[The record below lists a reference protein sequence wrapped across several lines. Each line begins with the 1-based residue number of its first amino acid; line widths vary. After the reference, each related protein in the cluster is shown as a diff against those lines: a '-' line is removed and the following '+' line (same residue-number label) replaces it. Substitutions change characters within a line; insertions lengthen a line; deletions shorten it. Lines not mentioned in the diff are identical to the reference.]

1 MSENSKTK
9 PLIAAIDDEQ
19 MNIELLRFII
29 EKTNFNYIGIQ
40 KSQEAV
46 AFLLN
51 HIPDLIL
58 LDVMMP
64 HINGYDL
71 CISIKKQQKLKH
83 IPIIFIT
90 GMDKIENKIKGFD
103 VGGVDYVT
111 KPFNEHELLARIK
124 THIALIEAKNKVE
137 KLARDLKND
146 NLLKNRMFSI
156 IGHDLRSP
164 LSAIKLQLDFILR
177 GIINHRDDDFID
189 NTVHNLNA
197 TTDEAFNLLDNLLSW
212 AKSESGVLSIIKE
225 ELDINQLVGQNI
237 RLQQMAAQTKN
248 ITISTAIPENAL
260 VYADMN
266 MTKTVLRNLL
276 SNAIKFTPKN
286 GSIQIST
293 EPFSSKWKISIKDSG
308 RGINDADLKKILNP
322 KEHFSKEGTENE
334 AGTGLGLA
342 LCIDFIEKNNSEL
355 TVKSELGKGSTFS
368 FHLPAAQKN

>member
-90 GMDKIENKIKGFD
+90 GKDKIEDKIKGFD

-177 GIINHRDDDFID
+177 GIINPRDDDFID

-197 TTDEAFNLLDNLLSW
+197 TTDEAFNLLDNLLGW

-225 ELDINQLVGQNI
+225 ELDVNQLVGQNI
-237 RLQQMAAQTKN
+237 RLQQMSAQTKN

-286 GSIQIST
+286 GFIEIST
-293 EPFSSKWKISIKDSG
+293 EPSSSKWKISIKDSG
-308 RGINDADLKKILNP
+308 RGINDEDLKKILNT

-342 LCIDFIEKNNSEL
+342 LCIDFIEKNNSKLSVE
-355 TVKSELGKGSTFS
+355 SELGKGSTFS
-368 FHLPAAQKN
+368 FYLPAARKN